1 MKLHRFYTND
11 SVPHSGTHTIVSPEL
26 YHQLKNVFRLN
37 RGEPIILFDGSGYDI
52 TVSINDYRDNS
63 VIVSIVDVTKNE
75 TALTREIY
83 LFSSIVKK
91 DTFEWIAEKAT
102 ELGVSHIVP
111 IISARS
117 EKKNLNFER
126 LEKIIR
132 EASEQSGRSDIPK
145 LHPIISLEDA
155 LVTYKDVSSIAWH
168 TTGDKFSQNTLTNI
182 QGMYI
187 GPEGGWTENETTLF
201 HEKGIRVVSLGKQ
214 VLRAETAVIATLSQ
228 IVF

>member
-11 SVPHSGTHTIVSPEL
+11 SVPHSGSHSIVSSEL

-37 RGEPIILFDGSGYDI
+37 RGESIILFDGSGYDI
-52 TVSINDYRDNS
+52 TASISDFHDNS
-63 VIVSIVDVTKNE
+63 VTVSIVGVTKNE
-75 TALTREIY
+75 TALTKDVY
-83 LFSSIVKK
+83 LFASLVKK

-132 EASEQSGRSDIPK
+132 EASEQSGRSHIPK
-145 LHPIISLEDA
+145 LHPIISLDEA
-155 LVTYKDVSSIAWH
+155 VTTYKDIPSIVWH
-168 TTGDKFSQNTLTNI
+168 TMASKFTHDVLTDI